1 MEMFLGVVFS
11 IVAFLITMLF
21 VFSFYLIQ
29 KRRDKKSKGYREAVP
44 VFKKSK
50 GKVKDSLKD
59 FDETIKKVK
68 AENCKA
74 NSDIFKLEIALSE
87 FLKTMSKNEA
97 EAKVEANK
105 SLILNC
111 LTIQELDKFL
121 KGNIS

>member
-1 MEMFLGVVFS
+1 MEMFLGCVLG

-29 KRRDKKSKGYREAVP
+29 KRREKKLKGYREAVH
-44 VFKKSK
+44 VFKKSFK
-50 GKVKDSLKD
+50 KDGLKD

-74 NSDIFKLEIALSE
+74 NSDVFKLEIALSE
-87 FLKTMSKNEA
+87 FLKTMSKEEA

-121 KGNIS
+121 KGNVS

>member
-1 MEMFLGVVFS
+1 MEIVLSVVCGV
-11 IVAFLITMLF
+11 VAFLITMLF
-21 VFSFYLIQ
+21 VFSFYIIQ
-29 KRRDKKSKGYREAVP
+29 KRRDKKIKGYREAVL
-44 VFKKSK
+44 VFKKS
-50 GKVKDSLKD
+50 KVKDSLKD

>member
-1 MEMFLGVVFS
+1 MEILEIFLGVVFS

-29 KRRDKKSKGYREAVP
+29 KRRDKKLKGYREAVL
-44 VFKKSK
+44 VFKKS
-50 GKVKDSLKD
+50 KVKDSLKD

-74 NSDIFKLEIALSE
+74 NSDVFKLEIALSE
-87 FLKTMSKNEA
+87 FLKTMSKEEA
-97 EAKVEANK
+97 EAKVEVNK
-105 SLILNC
+105 DLILNC

-121 KGNIS
+121 KR

>member
-1 MEMFLGVVFS
+1 MEIYLGCVLG

-29 KRRDKKSKGYREAVP
+29 KRRDKKLKGYREAVL

-50 GKVKDSLKD
+50 GKDSLKD
-59 FDETIKKVK
+59 FDEIIKKVK

-74 NSDIFKLEIALSE
+74 NSDVFKLEIALSE